1 MIYWSDWY
9 RCRCSSGPVVS
20 GLFNVPPGEMFGWLP
35 TYADGTP
42 AGLGL
47 GRVNVFLLKSYYF
60 RWTSSPPM
68 TVRAVYQ
75 HLRLPFSL
83 FLLPVFL
90 FALSQLPAPDWGQTV
105 AVFLIIHLLLY
116 PASNAYNSYFD
127 KDEGP
132 IGLLET
138 PPPVDKTLYW
148 TALGLDALAILL
160 GAFVSWP
167 FVGYLLIY
175 GLISKAYSHDAIR
188 LKKYPI
194 ASWLIVS
201 AFQGAFTFLA
211 TLQAICHW
219 PLASLTEPR
228 WLLAALLCTLNLLA
242 IYPITQI
249 YQHDEDARR
258 GDLTLSRLLGVR
270 GTFVCAI
277 VMFVASLAGF
287 YVFFG
292 GRFPFWL
299 LLALLMPAIVFFVGW
314 FWRVEQGRATADFRS
329 AMRMTGLA
337 GLGLNLFF
345 LILLFKPG

>member
-1 MIYWSDWY
+1 
-9 RCRCSSGPVVS
+9 
-20 GLFNVPPGEMFGWLP
+20 
-35 TYADGTP
+35 
-42 AGLGL
+42 
-47 GRVNVFLLKSYYF
+47 
-60 RWTSSPPM
+60 M
-68 TVRAVYQ
+68 TFRAVYQ
-75 HLRLPFSL
+75 HLRLPFSF

-90 FALSQLPAPDWGQTV
+90 FALSQLPAPDAGRVV

-138 PPPVDKTLYW
+138 PPPVDRMLYR
-148 TALGLDALAILL
+148 TALGFDAVALLA
-160 GAFVSWP
+160 GAFVGGW
-167 FVGYLLIY
+167 FVAYLLIY
-175 GLISKAYSHDAIR
+175 GLISKAYSHPGIR
-188 LKKYPI
+188 LKKYPVV
-194 ASWLIVS
+194 SWLVVS

-211 TLQAICHW
+211 TLQAVGQV
-219 PLASLTEPR
+219 PLPALTNPR

-270 GTFVCAI
+270 GTFVCA
-277 VMFVASLAGF
+277 MLLFTASLSGF
-287 YVFFG
+287 YLFFG

-299 LLALLMPAIVFFVGW
+299 LLGLLLPAAVFFLTW
-314 FWRVEQGRATADFRS
+314 FRRTERDRQAANFGS
-329 AMRMTGLA
+329 AMWLTGLA

-345 LILLFKPG
+345 LILLFLTH